1 MSDLPVGAIRLRDV
15 SRSYKLVLERNHTL
29 KETMLRRR
37 RVQAN
42 VVPALKNV
50 DLDIAPGTSLG
61 VIGKNG
67 AGKSTLLKLIAEILP
82 PDGGTVESGGRV
94 VSLLELGAG
103 FHPDFSGRENVVL
116 NASIYGIRRKEIEAR
131 MEDIIEFAE
140 LRDFID
146 APVRTY
152 SSGMYA
158 RLGFAVA
165 SHLDPDILLL
175 DEVMAVGDAAFQN
188 KCMSRIAEFR
198 REGVTIVFVSH
209 SSAAVELAC
218 DRAIWLSGGHIAA
231 DGDVPSVLN
240 EYHRKMVSDSKEGEA
255 VVEATEWHL
264 AHVTR
269 VRCLAEGHVS
279 DRFIC
284 REPFELDID
293 FDVVQETSV
302 VVGFLITTVDGTQV
316 AGADSRAD
324 LTAGS
329 MPVGTYSTRVRI
341 PRLPLLDGRFSVD
354 IELATVAGDRLHHL
368 ERAVEFTVF
377 PDDRGIGP
385 VALDTEWSTQEA
397 ARTEED
403 AGDRVHES
411 A

>member
-1 MSDLPVGAIRLRDV
+1 MSDLPKGAVRLRNV
-15 SRSYKLVLERNHTL
+15 SRSYKLVLEKNHTL
-29 KETMLRRR
+29 KETLLRRR
-37 RVQAN
+37 RVNAN
-42 VVPALKNV
+42 VVPALKDV

-61 VIGKNG
+61 VIGVNG

-82 PDGGTVESGGRV
+82 PDAGTIESNGRV

-103 FHPDFSGRENVVL
+103 FHPDFSGRENVIL

-131 MEDIIEFAE
+131 MDDIIAFAE

-188 KCMSRIAEFR
+188 KCLSRIAEFR
-198 REGVTIVFVSH
+198 RNGVTIVFVSH

-231 DGDVPSVLN
+231 DGDVPSVLRD
-240 EYHRKMVSDSKEGEA
+240 YHQSMVGGAVEGEA
-255 VVEATEWHL
+255 TVEATEWHL
-264 AHVTR
+264 AHVTG
-269 VRCLAEGHVS
+269 VRCIADGHTS
-279 DRFIC
+279 DRFIA
-284 REPFELDID
+284 REPFTLVID
-293 FDVVQETSV
+293 HEVAQETSV
-302 VVGFLITTVDGTQV
+302 VVGFTIKTVDGVQV

-324 LTAGS
+324 LTAGKVA
-329 MPVGTYSTRVRI
+329 PGGYTTHVQI
-341 PRLPLLDGRFSVD
+341 PRLPLLEGRFAVD
-354 IELATVAGDRLHHL
+354 IELSTVAGDRLHHV

-385 VALDTEWSTQEA
+385 VALDTEWTTQSSA
-397 ARTEED
+397 ATTTSQIP
-403 AGDRVHES
+403 A
-411 A
+411 